1 MQKNATKRI
10 VINSISLYANMVITM
25 VVSLIGTRIALNAL
39 GEEKYAVYALVANIV
54 ALFSFLNV
62 AMAGAT
68 QRYLSYSL
76 GTNDKDKVKDI
87 FYNSTVIHF
96 VIASVSATTILALG
110 IPAIKNWLEIPQ
122 NMHFEAIVILLT
134 IVCGVIFTIFS
145 VPFEA
150 AMNAHEDISPIA
162 IINILEASWK
172 LSAAIAIIFIEQ
184 NKLIIYSVIV
194 MTAFIVSYSC
204 KRIFCK
210 KKYEETHFKWKKIN
224 DTTLLKQMTR
234 YAGWNLIG
242 NGCSIVRYQGVSII
256 LNLFYKLTYNAG
268 YGIAQQFNGFLL
280 FFTNSIVRPMR
291 PHIIKNEGAGRHAQM
306 IKHSMTTS
314 KFTTLMLAFIMI
326 PLYINMP
333 YILKIWLNDAPEG
346 ALTFCRGFLIITII
360 SQLTVGQQI
369 ALESVGRIK
378 KQHIILGAMHLT
390 PLIASVI
397 LLYFKAPYQSIIY
410 CIIIEEI
417 LNIGIRTIIAKKDA
431 DSPITVFVKEI
442 LIPCCSSIIICFL
455 VTYFVAI
462 TIDNDIIRLIISTL
476 TSCLSLG
483 ICSGKICLNNWEKEK
498 IYSLL
503 RKRST

>member
-1 MQKNATKRI
+1 MQKDPTRRI
-10 VINSISLYANMVITM
+10 VINSISLYTNMVVTM
-25 VVSLIGTRIALNAL
+25 IVSLIGTRFALKAL

-62 AMAGAT
+62 AMASAT
-68 QRYLSYSL
+68 QRFLSYSL
-76 GTNDKDKVKDI
+76 GTNDKDKIKDI

-96 VIASVSATTILALG
+96 IIASISATAILAFG
-110 IPAIKNWLEIPQ
+110 IPAVRCWLEIPQ
-122 NMHFEAIVILLT
+122 NMHFEATIILLT
-134 IVCGVIFTIFS
+134 IVCSVIFTIFS
-145 VPFEA
+145 VPYEA
-150 AMNAHEDISPIA
+150 AMNAHEDISSIA
-162 IINILEASWK
+162 AINILEALWK
-172 LSAAIAIIFIEQ
+172 LSAAISILFIEQ
-184 NKLIIYSVIV
+184 NRLIIYSVIV

-204 KRIFCK
+204 KRTFCR

-224 DTTLLKQMTR
+224 DTTLLKQMTG

-256 LNLFYKLTYNAG
+256 LNIFYKLTYNAG

-291 PHIIKNEGAGRHAQM
+291 PHIIKSEGAGRHNEM
-306 IKHSMTTS
+306 IRYSMTTS
-314 KFTTLMLAFIMI
+314 KLTTLMLAFIMI

-333 YILKIWLNDAPEG
+333 YILEIWLDNVPQG
-346 ALTFCRGFLIITII
+346 ALAFCRGFLIITII
-360 SQLTVGQQI
+360 GQLTIGQQI

-390 PLIASVI
+390 PLIVSVI
-397 LLYFKAPYQSIIY
+397 LFYFKAPYQSIIF
-410 CIIIEEI
+410 CIIVEEI

-431 DSPITVFVKEI
+431 GSPVIAFIKET
-442 LIPCCSSIIICFL
+442 LVPCCSSIAICFL
-455 VTYFVAI
+455 LTHFA
-462 TIDNDIIRLIISTL
+462 TAAIDNHITKLATSIGVNTL
-476 TSCLSLG
+476 LLG
-483 ICSGKICLNNWEKEK
+483 MCSAMLCLNKWEKEK

>member
-110 IPAIKNWLEIPQ
+110 IPAIKYWLEIPQ
-122 NMHFEAIVILLT
+122 NMHFEAIIILFT

-145 VPFEA
+145 VPYEA

-162 IINILEASWK
+162 IINIVEALWK
-172 LSAAIAIIFIEQ
+172 LSAAIVILFIGQ
-184 NKLIIYSVIV
+184 NKLIIYSVII

-204 KRIFCK
+204 KRIFCR

-224 DTTLLKQMTR
+224 DTTLLKQMTG

-242 NGCSIVRYQGVSII
+242 NGCSIIRYQGVSII

-280 FFTNSIVRPMR
+280 FFTNSIIRPMR
-291 PHIIKNEGAGRHAQM
+291 PHIIKSEGAGRHDIM
-306 IKHSMTTS
+306 IRHSMTTS

-333 YILKIWLNDAPEG
+333 YILEIWLDNVPQG
-346 ALTFCRGFLIITII
+346 ALIFCRGFLVITII
-360 SQLTVGQQI
+360 GQLTVGQQI

-378 KQHIILGAMHLT
+378 RQHIILGIMHLT
-390 PLIASVI
+390 PLIVSAI

-410 CIIIEEI
+410 YIIIEEI

-431 DSPITVFVKEI
+431 DSPVVPFIKEI
-442 LIPCCSSIIICFL
+442 LVPCCACIAICFFA
-455 VTYFVAI
+455 TNFIVAN
-462 TIDNDIIRLIISTL
+462 IDNNILKLTISTL
-476 TSCLSLG
+476 SSTLLLG
-483 ICSGKICLNNWEKEK
+483 ICSVKICLNKWEKEK

-503 RKRST
+503 RRRST